1 MMSLFRW
8 TSMAAWI
15 CAVVSVGPLW
25 AQSGPIIP
33 GYQQFHSQSA
43 DAAGGEI
50 LWSELNCVACHQ
62 QSDADLGNLTAKAA
76 PDLSLVGSRVRPE
89 FIRAY
94 LQDPHQLKPGAT
106 MPDVLGSLPDK
117 ERTEAMENLTHF
129 LASTGRLQESRK
141 RTREINEGKNLY
153 HEIGCV
159 ACHGPREGTPSEAGQ
174 LKPLGK
180 LEAKYSV
187 PSLAAFLQDPL
198 KVRASGRMPALRLDT
213 DQATKL
219 AQYLLQDLDVE
230 VPANLQYTYYEG
242 NFSKLPDFSK
252 LKPKETGEAMSF
264 DIGLAKQA
272 DNFAFVFEGFLNI
285 AQKGNYTF
293 HLDSDDGS
301 RLEIDGK
308 QVVINDGIHPKSRRS
323 GKIKLEP
330 GMHELRVEYFEG
342 GGQAEFDVM
351 MDGPNG
357 MRNAYVADYV
367 FLDPKKSTNDDQ
379 SSLFQVDPKRAEQG
393 RIQFTSLGCANCH
406 RLGDIKPDASAL
418 HGPGLADLNTEQGC
432 LAASPGKAPDF
443 KLTEGQ
449 RQSLASAIKRR
460 QQPNVAAWEPEQR
473 VRRHLATFN
482 CYACHQRDE
491 IGGVNA
497 DLNSYFHTTQAEMG
511 DEGRIP
517 PTLDGVG
524 AKLTENWMA
533 KVLREGAKDRPYMK
547 TVMPNFG
554 GQNVGQLKDLFA
566 SLDTLPEHPPI
577 EIPETEGR
585 IKATGRH
592 MVGDKVFG
600 CIKCHTFAGEKASGV
615 QGIDMTL
622 MTRRLNHD
630 WFLAYVKD
638 PPRFRKG
645 TRMPTAWPNGKSVM
659 RSILS
664 GDADQQIEAIWIYLS
679 DQEKAAKPYGVGE
692 QPIELVAWRKA
703 VLYRNFIQGAGS
715 RAIGVGYPEKANIA
729 FDAND
734 LNLALIWQGAFMD
747 ASRHWTGRGQG
758 FQPPL
763 GDNVA
768 QLPKGAP
775 FAIIENPAAKWPEA
789 SGKDAGYQFLGYRL
803 DEVNNPTFR
812 YRFGDQTI
820 SDTIKAEKVNE
831 FPSLVREFTVEGP
844 SVGKPIVFR
853 ALTGGGIHA
862 LEEGWYQ
869 IGDGLKL
876 QVVGAKATIRPDQN
890 DLLIEVPSGA
900 QPATFQLKYV
910 W

>member
-1 MMSLFRW
+1 MSLFRGAG
-8 TSMAAWI
+8 TAAWI
-15 CAVVSVGPLW
+15 CAALSVGPLW
-25 AQSGPIIP
+25 AQSGPVIP
-33 GYQQFHSQSA
+33 GYQRFHSQSA

-62 QSDADLGNLTAKAA
+62 TSDADLGNLSAKAA

-89 FIRAY
+89 YLSEY
-94 LQDPHQLKPGAT
+94 LQEPHQMKPGAT
-106 MPDVLGSLPDK
+106 MPDVLGHLPQE
-117 ERTEAMENLTHF
+117 ERAAAIENLAHF

-141 RTREINEGKNLY
+141 RAREINEGKKLY

-159 ACHGPREGTPSEAGQ
+159 ACHGPRVGSAIEAAD

-180 LEAKYSV
+180 LEAKYSI

-198 KVRASGRMPALRLDT
+198 KVRASGRMPALRLES
-213 DQATKL
+213 DQANKL
-219 AQYLLQDLDVE
+219 AQYLLQDLDIE

-252 LKPKETGEAMSF
+252 LEPKESGEAMSF
-264 DIGLAKQA
+264 DIGLAKRS
-272 DNFAFVFEGFLNI
+272 DNFAFVFEGYLNI
-285 AQKGNYTF
+285 AQKGEYTF
-293 HLDSDDGS
+293 HLESDDGS
-301 RLEIDGK
+301 RLEIDGR
-308 QVVINDGIHPKSRRS
+308 QVVIHDGVHPKSRRS
-323 GKIKLEP
+323 GKVRLEP

-342 GGQAEFDVM
+342 GGFAEFDLT
-351 MDGPNG
+351 MDGPG
-357 MRNAYVADYV
+357 GLKGAYVSDFV
-367 FLDPKKSTNDDQ
+367 FVQPNKPAAEENLDR
-379 SSLFQVDPKRAEQG
+379 FEVDSQKAEQG
-393 RIQFTSLGCANCH
+393 RIQFVSLGCANCH
-406 RLGDIKPDASAL
+406 QLGDIKRDASVL
-418 HGPGLADLNTEQGC
+418 QGPKLADLNTSQGC
-432 LAASPGKAPDF
+432 LAASPGKAPNF
-443 KLTEGQ
+443 QLTEGQ
-449 RQSLASAIKRR
+449 RQSLAAAIDRR
-460 QQPNVAAWEPEQR
+460 KQPNVAAWDPEQR

-491 IGGVNA
+491 IGGVNSE
-497 DLNSYFHTTQAEMG
+497 LNSYFHTTQAEMG

-524 AKLTENWMA
+524 AKLTENWMG
-533 KVLREGAKDRPYMK
+533 KILREGAKDRPYMK

-554 GQNVGQLKDLFA
+554 GQNVGALEDLFA
-566 SLDTLPEHPPI
+566 RLDTLPEHPPI

-585 IKATGRH
+585 VKALGRH

-600 CIKCHTFAGEKASGV
+600 CIKCHTFDGEKASGV

-659 RSILS
+659 RNILD

-679 DQEKAAKPYGVGE
+679 DQQKAAKPFGVGE

-703 VLYRNFIQGAGS
+703 VVYRNFIQGAGS
-715 RAIGVGYPEKANIA
+715 RAIGIGFPEKANIA

-734 LNLALIWQGAFMD
+734 MNLALIWQGSFID

-763 GDNVA
+763 GDNVVA
-768 QLPKGAP
+768 LPGGAP
-775 FAIIENPAAKWPEA
+775 FALLKDPSAQWPEC
-789 SGKDAGYQFLGYRL
+789 SGKEAGYQFLGYRL
-803 DEVNNPTFR
+803 DDLNNPTFR
-812 YRFGDQTI
+812 YRFGEQTI
-820 SDTIKAEKVNE
+820 SDAIKGVKVND
-831 FPSLVREFTVEGP
+831 FPSLVREITVEGP
-844 SVGKPIVFR
+844 SAEKPLVFR
-853 ALTGGGIHA
+853 ALSAGDIQA
-862 LEEGWYQ
+862 LDDGWFQ
-869 IGDGLKL
+869 VGQGLKL
-876 QVVGAKATIRPDQN
+876 QVSGAQAILRPEQN
-890 DLLIEVPSGA
+890 DLLIEVPHDS
-900 QPATFQLKYV
+900 QPASFQLKYV

>member
-1 MMSLFRW
+1 M
-8 TSMAAWI
+8 TAWI
-15 CAVVSVGPLW
+15 FAVVSVGPLW

-33 GYQQFHSQSA
+33 GYQQFHRQSA

-62 QSDADLGNLTAKAA
+62 QSKADLGNISAKAA

-89 FIRAY
+89 YLKAY
-94 LQDPHQLKPGAT
+94 LQDPHQLMPGAT
-106 MPDVLGSLPDK
+106 MPDVLASLPPE
-117 ERTEAMENLTHF
+117 ERTEAIENLTHF

-141 RTREINEGKNLY
+141 RSREINEGKKLF
-153 HEIGCV
+153 HEVGCV
-159 ACHGPREGTPSEAGQ
+159 ACHGPREGSPAEASH
-174 LKPLGK
+174 LKPLGA
-180 LEAKYSV
+180 LEAKYSI

-219 AQYLLQDLDVE
+219 AQYLLQELDVE

-242 NFSKLPDFSK
+242 KFTKLPDFSQ
-252 LKPKETGEAMSF
+252 LKPNETGEAMSF
-264 DIGLAKQA
+264 DIGLAKRA
-272 DNFAFVFEGFLNI
+272 DNFAFVFEGYLNI
-285 AQKGNYTF
+285 AKAGDYTF

-308 QVVINDGIHPKSRRS
+308 QVVINDGIHPKNRRS
-323 GKIKLEP
+323 GKVRLEP

-342 GGQAEFDVM
+342 GGDAEFDVM

-357 MRNAYVADYV
+357 IRNAYVSDFV
-367 FLDPKKSTNDDQ
+367 FLAPEKPAAEDKSDA
-379 SSLFQVDPKRAEQG
+379 FQVDPQKREKG
-393 RIQFTSLGCANCH
+393 RVQFTSLGCANCH
-406 RLGDIKPDASAL
+406 RMGDIKPDASAL
-418 HGPGLADLNTEQGC
+418 RGPSLADLDTSNGC
-432 LAASPGKAPDF
+432 LAASPGTAPDF
-443 KLTEGQ
+443 KLTAGQ
-449 RQSLASAIKRR
+449 RESLASAIQRR
-460 QQPNVAAWEPEQR
+460 QQPDVVAWEPEQR

-482 CYACHQRDE
+482 CYACHQRDR
-491 IGGVNA
+491 IGGINA
-497 DLNSYFHTTQAEMG
+497 DLNAYFHTTQIEMG

-524 AKLTENWMA
+524 AKLSEDWMA

-566 SLDTLPEHPPI
+566 KLDTLPEHPPI

-679 DQEKAAKPYGVGE
+679 DQEKAAKPFGVGE
-692 QPIELVAWRKA
+692 QPIELIAWRKA
-703 VLYRNFIQGAGS
+703 VVYRNFIQGAGS
-715 RAIGVGYPEKANIA
+715 RAIGVGFPEKANIA
-729 FDAND
+729 FDAENM
-734 LNLALIWQGAFMD
+734 NLALIWQGAFID

-758 FQPPL
+758 SQPPL
-763 GDNVA
+763 GDNVVK
-768 QLPKGAP
+768 LPGGAP
-775 FAIIENPAAKWPEA
+775 FALLDTPTDKWPGA
-789 SGKDAGYQFLGYRL
+789 SGKEAGYQFRGYRL
-803 DEVNNPTFR
+803 DELNNPTFR
-812 YRFGDQTI
+812 YQFGDQTV
-820 SDTIKAEKVNE
+820 SDTITAEKVNE
-831 FPSLVREFTVEGP
+831 FPSLVREISIEGP
-844 SVGKPIVFR
+844 STAKPLVFR
-853 ALTGGGIHA
+853 ALSGSGIHA
-862 LEEGWYQ
+862 LEDGWYQ
-869 IGDGLKL
+869 LGEGLKV
-876 QVVGAKATIRPDQN
+876 QVIGAEATVRPEQN
-890 DLLIEVPSGA
+890 DMLVEVPIGSKN
-900 QPATFQLKYV
+900 ATFQLKYV

>member
-1 MMSLFRW
+1 
-8 TSMAAWI
+8 MAAWI
-15 CAVVSVGPLW
+15 CVAVSVGPVW
-25 AQSGPIIP
+25 AQSGPSIP
-33 GYQQFHSQSA
+33 GYQQFHSQTP

-62 QSDADLGNLTAKAA
+62 QSDANLGNLSAKAA

-89 FIRAY
+89 YIQAY
-94 LQDPHQLKPGAT
+94 LSDLHQWKPGAT
-106 MPDVLGSLPDK
+106 MPDVLGHLPQA
-117 ERTEAMENLTHF
+117 ERSEAIDNLTHF
-129 LASTGRLQESRK
+129 LASTGRIQEGRK
-141 RTREINEGKNLY
+141 RAREINEGKKLY

-159 ACHGPREGTPSEAGQ
+159 ACHGPREGSPSEAAH
-174 LKPLGK
+174 LKPLGA

-198 KVRASGRMPALRLDT
+198 KVRVSGRMPALRLDT
-213 DQATKL
+213 EQATKL
-219 AQYLLQDLDVE
+219 AQYLLQELDVD
-230 VPANLQYTYYEG
+230 VPANLQYAYYEG
-242 NFSKLPDFSK
+242 SFSELPDFSQ
-252 LKPKETGEAMSF
+252 LTPKETGEAMSF

-272 DNFAFVFEGFLNI
+272 DNFAFVFEGFLSI
-285 AQKGNYTF
+285 AQKGDYTF

-342 GGQAEFDVM
+342 GGQAEFDVT

-357 MRNAYVADYV
+357 LRNAYVADFV
-367 FLDPKKSTNDDQ
+367 FLDAKKS
-379 SSLFQVDPKRAEQG
+379 SSEDKSNQFQVDGPKAEKG
-393 RIQFTSLGCANCH
+393 RIQFVSLGCANCH
-406 RLGDIKPDASAL
+406 RMGDVKPDASAL
-418 HGPGLADLNTEQGC
+418 HGPGLADLNTSQGC
-432 LAASPGKAPDF
+432 LAAEPGKAPDF

-449 RQSLASAIKRR
+449 RQSLTAAIKRR
-460 QQPNVAAWEPEQR
+460 QEPSVAAWEPEQR

-482 CYACHQRDE
+482 CYACHQRDK
-491 IGGVNA
+491 IGGIQP
-497 DLNSYFHTTQAEMG
+497 DLNSYFHTSQAEMG

-517 PTLDGVG
+517 PALDGVG
-524 AKLTENWMA
+524 AKLSADWMA
-533 KVLREGAKDRPYMK
+533 KVLREGAKDRPYMQ

-638 PPRFRKG
+638 PPRFRQG

-703 VLYRNFIQGAGS
+703 VIYRNFIQGAGS
-715 RAIGVGYPEKANIA
+715 RAIGIGYPEKANIA

-734 LNLALIWQGAFMD
+734 MNVALIWQGAFID

-763 GDNVA
+763 GDNVV
-768 QLPKGAP
+768 QLPGGAP
-775 FAIIENPAAKWPEA
+775 FAELEEPGQKWPDA
-789 SGKDAGYQFLGYRL
+789 SGKDAGYQFLGYKL
-803 DEVNNPTFR
+803 DPLNNPTFR
-812 YRFGDQTI
+812 YRFGQQTI
-820 SDTIKAEKVNE
+820 ADAIKAEKVNE
-831 FPSLVREFTVEGP
+831 FPLLVREITVEGP
-844 SVGKPIVFR
+844 STPKPQMFR
-853 ALTGGGIHA
+853 ALSGEGIHA
-862 LEEGWYQ
+862 LEDGWYQ

-876 QVVGAKATIRPDQN
+876 QVIGAKAIIRPDQN
-890 DLLIEVPSGA
+890 DLLVEVPSRD
-900 QPATFQLKYV
+900 QPSSFHLKYV

>member
-8 TSMAAWI
+8 TCTAAWV
-15 CAVVSVGPLW
+15 CATVSVGPLW
-25 AQSGPIIP
+25 AQSGPVIP
-33 GYQQFHSQSA
+33 GYQQFHGQSR

-62 QSDADLGNLTAKAA
+62 QSDAELGNLSAKAA

-89 FIRAY
+89 Y
-94 LQDPHQLKPGAT
+94 LREYLKDPHQLKPGAT
-106 MPDVLGSLPDK
+106 MPDVLGNIPSK
-117 ERTEAMENLTHF
+117 ERADAIENLTHF

-141 RTREINEGKNLY
+141 RSREINAGKNLY

-159 ACHGPREGTPSEAGQ
+159 ACHGPREGIPAEAAQ
-174 LKPLGK
+174 LKPLGT
-180 LEAKYSV
+180 LEAKYSI

-242 NFSKLPDFSK
+242 NFRELPDFTKLDSK
-252 LKPKETGEAMSF
+252 ESGEAMSF
-264 DIGLAKQA
+264 DIGLAKRA
-272 DNFAFVFEGFLNI
+272 NNFAFVFEGYLNI
-285 AQKGNYTF
+285 AQQGDYTF

-301 RLEIDGK
+301 RLEINGK
-308 QVVINDGIHPKSRRS
+308 QVVNNDGIHPKNRRS
-323 GKIKLEP
+323 GKIRLES
-330 GMHELRVEYFEG
+330 GMHELRVEYFDG
-342 GGQAEFDVM
+342 GGVKALDVL
-351 MDGPNG
+351 MDGPSG
-357 MRNAYVADYV
+357 LRNAYVSDFV
-367 FLDPKKSTNDDQ
+367 FLDPKRSTTEDQ
-379 SSLFQVDPKRAEQG
+379 SDQFQIDAQKVEQG
-393 RIQFTSLGCANCH
+393 RIQFVSLGCANCH
-406 RLGDIKPDASAL
+406 QLGDIKPGVSAL
-418 HGPGLADLNTEQGC
+418 HGPSLADLDTSQGC

-449 RQSLASAIKRR
+449 RQSLTSAIQRR
-460 QQPNVAAWEPEQR
+460 KEPNVAAWEPEQR
-473 VRRHLATFN
+473 VRRYLATFN
-482 CYACHQRDE
+482 CYACHERDE
-491 IGGVNA
+491 IGGVTA
-497 DLNSYFHTTQAEMG
+497 DLNSYFHTSQAEMG

-524 AKLTENWMA
+524 AKLTQNWMA
-533 KVLREGAKDRPYMK
+533 KILNEGAKDRPYMQ

-554 GQNVGQLKDLFA
+554 GENVGQLKDLFA

-600 CIKCHTFAGEKASGV
+600 CIKCHTFGGEKASGV

-664 GDADQQIEAIWIYLS
+664 GDADQQIDAIWIYLS
-679 DQEKAAKPYGVGE
+679 DQENAAKPYGVGE

-703 VLYRNFIQGAGS
+703 VIYRNFIQGAGS
-715 RAIGVGYPEKANIA
+715 RAIGVGFPEKANIA

-734 LNLALIWQGAFMD
+734 LNLALIWQGAFID

-763 GDNVA
+763 GDNVVE
-768 QLPKGAP
+768 LPGGAP
-775 FAIIENPAAKWPEA
+775 FAVLDSPTARWPDV

-803 DEVNNPTFR
+803 DEANNPTFR
-812 YRFGDQTI
+812 YRFGDRTI
-820 SDTIKAEKVNE
+820 SDAIKAEKVNE
-831 FPSLVREFTVEGP
+831 FSSLNREITVEGP
-844 SVGKPIVFR
+844 SAQPLMFR
-853 ALTGGGIHA
+853 ALSGESIHA
-862 LEEGWYQ
+862 LEDGWFQ
-869 IGDGLKL
+869 IGQGLKL
-876 QVVGAKATIRPDQN
+876 QVRGAKATIRPGQN
-890 DLLIEVPSGA
+890 DLLIEVPNDSR
-900 QPATFQLKYV
+900 PTSFQLKYV

>member
-1 MMSLFRW
+1 
-8 TSMAAWI
+8 MAAWI
-15 CAVVSVGPLW
+15 CAVVSVAPLW
-25 AQSGPIIP
+25 AQSGPVIP
-33 GYQQFHSQSA
+33 GYQQFHSQSS

-62 QSDADLGNLTAKAA
+62 QSSAELGNLSAKAA

-89 FIRAY
+89 YLRAY
-94 LQDPHQLKPGAT
+94 LKDPHQLKPGAT
-106 MPDVLGSLPDK
+106 MPDVLGNLPQA
-117 ERTEAMENLTHF
+117 ERAEAIENLTHF

-141 RTREINEGKNLY
+141 RSREINAGKNLY

-159 ACHGPREGTPSEAGQ
+159 ACHGPREGSPSEAAQ
-174 LKPLGK
+174 LKPLGT
-180 LEAKYSV
+180 LEAKYSI

-242 NFSKLPDFSK
+242 NFSKLPDFAK
-252 LKPKETGEAMSF
+252 LKPKDSGEAMSF
-264 DIGLAKQA
+264 DIGLAKRS
-272 DNFAFVFEGFLNI
+272 DNFAFVFEGYLNI
-285 AQKGNYTF
+285 AQKGEYTF

-323 GKIKLEP
+323 GKIRLEP
-330 GMHELRVEYFEG
+330 GMHELRVDYFEG
-342 GGQAEFDVM
+342 GGEEEFDVT

-357 MRNAYVADYV
+357 LRNAYVSDFV
-367 FLDPKKSTNDDQ
+367 FLDPKKSTPKEKSNQ
-379 SSLFQVDPKRAEQG
+379 FQVDRQKSEQG
-393 RIQFTSLGCANCH
+393 RLQFVSLGCANCH
-406 RLGDIKPDASAL
+406 ALGDIKPDTSAL
-418 HGPGLADLNTEQGC
+418 HGPSLADLDTSQGC

-449 RQSLASAIKRR
+449 RLSLTSAIKRR
-460 QQPNVAAWEPEQR
+460 QEPNVAAWEPEQR

-497 DLNSYFHTTQAEMG
+497 DLNSYFLTSQAEMG

-524 AKLTENWMA
+524 AKITESWMA
-533 KVLREGAKDRPYMK
+533 KILREGAKDRPYMK
-547 TVMPNFG
+547 TMMPNFG
-554 GQNVGQLKDLFA
+554 GQNVGQLKNLFA
-566 SLDTLPEHPPI
+566 RLDTLPEHPPI

-600 CIKCHTFAGEKASGV
+600 CIKCHTFDGEKASGV

-659 RSILS
+659 RTILS
-664 GDADQQIEAIWIYLS
+664 GDADQQIDAIWIYLS
-679 DQEKAAKPYGVGE
+679 DQQKAAKPYGVGE

-703 VLYRNFIQGAGS
+703 VIYRNFIQGAGS
-715 RAIGVGYPEKANIA
+715 RAIGVGFPEKANLA

-734 LNLALIWQGAFMD
+734 MNLALIWQGAFMD

-763 GDNVA
+763 GDNVVE
-768 QLPKGAP
+768 LPGGTP
-775 FAIIENPAAKWPEA
+775 FAVLKDPSASWPDI
-789 SGKDAGYQFLGYRL
+789 SGKEAGYQLLGYRL
-803 DEVNNPTFR
+803 DAANNPTFR
-812 YRFGDQTI
+812 YRFGEQTI
-820 SDTIKAEKVNE
+820 SDAIKAEKVNE
-831 FPSLVREFTVEGP
+831 FPSLVREITVEGP
-844 SVGKPIVFR
+844 ASAKPLVFR
-853 ALTGGGIHA
+853 ALSGGGIHA
-862 LEEGWYQ
+862 LEEGWFQ
-869 IGDGLKL
+869 VGEGLKL
-876 QVVGAKATIRPDQN
+876 QVSGAKATIRRDHK
-890 DLLIEVPSGA
+890 DLLVEVPSGSS

>member
-1 MMSLFRW
+1 
-8 TSMAAWI
+8 
-15 CAVVSVGPLW
+15 
-25 AQSGPIIP
+25 
-33 GYQQFHSQSA
+33 
-43 DAAGGEI
+43 
-50 LWSELNCVACHQ
+50 
-62 QSDADLGNLTAKAA
+62 
-76 PDLSLVGSRVRPE
+76 
-89 FIRAY
+89 
-94 LQDPHQLKPGAT
+94 
-106 MPDVLGSLPDK
+106 MPDVLGSLPADQ
-117 ERTEAMENLTHF
+117 RSEAIDNLTHF
-129 LASTGRLQESRK
+129 LASTGMLQESRK
-141 RTREINEGKNLY
+141 RSREINEGKKLF
-153 HEIGCV
+153 HEVGCV
-159 ACHGPREGTPSEAGQ
+159 ACHGPREGTPSDAGH
-174 LKPLGK
+174 LKPLGQ
-180 LEAKYSV
+180 LEAKYSI
-187 PSLAAFLQDPL
+187 PSLATFLQDPL

-213 DQATKL
+213 DQANKL

-230 VPANLQYTYYEG
+230 VPANLQYAYYEG
-242 NFSKLPDFSK
+242 SFSKLPDFSK
-252 LKPKETGEAMSF
+252 LKPKETGETMSF
-264 DIGLAKQA
+264 DIGLAKQK
-272 DNFAFVFEGFLNI
+272 DNFALVFEGYLNI
-285 AQKGNYTF
+285 GQKGDYTF

-342 GGQAEFDVM
+342 AGEEEFDVT
-351 MDGPNG
+351 MDGPG
-357 MRNAYVADYV
+357 GLRNAYVSDYV
-367 FLDPKKSTNDDQ
+367 FLSPMKTTPDKDSDQFQIDPKK
-379 SSLFQVDPKRAEQG
+379 VEQG

-406 RLGDIKPDASAL
+406 KLGDIKPDASAL
-418 HGPGLADLNTEQGC
+418 RGPSLADLDINAGC
-432 LAASPGKAPDF
+432 LTASPKKAPDF

-460 QQPNVAAWEPEQR
+460 SQPNVAAWEPEQR

-491 IGGVNA
+491 IGGEGA

-511 DEGRIP
+511 DEGRLP

-524 AKLTENWMA
+524 AKLSENWMA

-566 SLDTLPEHPPI
+566 KLDTLPEHPPI

-659 RSILS
+659 RNILS

-703 VLYRNFIQGAGS
+703 VIYRNFIQGAGS
-715 RAIGVGYPEKANIA
+715 RAIGVGFPEKANIA
-729 FDAND
+729 FDANEMS
-734 LNLALIWQGAFMD
+734 LALIWQGAFID

-763 GDNVA
+763 GDNVVK
-768 QLPKGAP
+768 LPGGAP
-775 FAIIENPAAKWPEA
+775 FASLSDVDSTWPEEV
-789 SGKDAGYQFLGYRL
+789 GKDAGYQFLGYKL
-803 DEVNNPTFR
+803 DQVNNPTFR
-812 YRFGDQTI
+812 YRFGEHAI
-820 SDTIKAEKVNE
+820 SDAIKAEKVNE
-831 FPSLVREFTVEGP
+831 FPSLVREITIDGP
-844 SVGKPIVFR
+844 STSKPLMFR
-853 ALTGGGIHA
+853 ALSGGSIHA
-862 LEEGWYQ
+862 LEDGWYQ
-869 IGDGLKL
+869 VGDGLKL
-876 QVVGAKATIRPDQN
+876 QVSGAKAIIRPKQN
-890 DLLIEVPSGA
+890 DLLVEVPTDAPG
-900 QPATFQLKYV
+900 ATFQLKYV